1 MQIVYVDS
9 AIALN
14 AAVTNMAAEST
25 YLAIDTEFRRE
36 DTYFPELC
44 LIQVATSDTV
54 FLIDALEVKDLTPFF
69 DILKKTTML
78 KVFHSGRQD
87 LEIFCHLMQGEI
99 TAPIFDTQIA
109 AMLAGYGESAGFETL
124 VSKLLSVSLDK
135 TSRHTD
141 WTQRPLT
148 EEQKTYAIN
157 DVLYLRPLYELMV
170 KKLTAKGRLD
180 WMRSEVRLLETSDF
194 LITVPSE
201 AWRRLSLRNPSAR
214 YLAIVRKLAEW
225 REETAQK
232 TNIPRAWLLKDEVI
246 LDIASRKISLMDGLF
261 KIPNFPSNDELIAND
276 VFNIVQ
282 TVLNQPVD
290 ELPLLEVLPSLNKS
304 QQNILEMLKLLL
316 KITAEKLEVSPRLI
330 AEKEDL
336 IKWLTTAEIQEE
348 KDTANWRDEA
358 FWKKAKELL
367 DGRLVLRVH
376 NGRIKFEPVEDKSS
390 CSPSSINQPVT

>member
-9 AIALN
+9 AMALN
-14 AAVTNMAAEST
+14 AAVTRMAAEST

-54 FLIDALEVKDLTPFF
+54 FLVDALAVKDLTSFF
-69 DILKKTTML
+69 DILKKSTVL

-99 TAPIFDTQIA
+99 TAPVFDTQIA

-124 VSKLLSVSLDK
+124 VSKLLGVSLDK

-180 WMRSEVRLLETSDF
+180 WMRSEVRSLESADF

-201 AWRRLSLRNPSAR
+201 AWRRLSLRNPSTR

-232 TNIPRAWLLKDEVI
+232 TNIPRAWILKDEVI
-246 LDIASRKISLMDGLF
+246 LEIASRKISLLEGLF

-282 TVLNQPVD
+282 SISNQPVD
-290 ELPLLEVLPSLNKS
+290 ELPVLEGMPALNKAQQNVLEV
-304 QQNILEMLKLLL
+304 LKLLL
-316 KITAEKLEVSPRLI
+316 KTIAEKLEVNPKLI

-336 IKWLTTAEIQEE
+336 IKWLATAEIEE
-348 KDTANWRDEA
+348 QMDAYNWRYEA

-367 DGRLVLRVH
+367 DGRLVLRVY
-376 NGRIKFEPVEDKSS
+376 NGRIKFEPVEEQSFT
-390 CSPSSINQPVT
+390 PPINQAVT